1 MWSSVHG
8 LPTVPR
14 PHPGPLE
21 NFRGPTSMFAYS
33 RYSKRKSRTS
43 HARAQQASRFI
54 CVPFRPIPT
63 SPLRRSL
70 SPSLSLPGI

>member
-54 CVPFRPIPT
+54 CVPFR
-63 SPLRRSL
+63 LSL
-70 SPSLSLPGI
+70 SSWDLTGLQSRGEPSS